1 MSYFVEP
8 LKADHVF
15 FFHCRKRCEHLGL
28 YGSSTWPW
36 FLSRCCVAWWG
47 HWPRWVWING
57 SIPIFIPFFSGM
69 NIHKSQLFWCELQGY
84 LGFWHTA
91 RWNPLILGS
100 LWRGRGH
107 GQLWSESERQA
118 DGWVWSDRLWT
129 IWCEKEQISSIETR
143 PAAEFSNVFFS
154 KTYCV
159 AWAESV
165 HVSSYRLED
174 SETTS
179 SCWNQPKTEVLTI
192 LPEAVQLL
200 GFLQVCLPGQ
210 WHVLSLEL
218 SSLWPLHVQRAS
230 IGLWKRWLGTWR
242 RRWCQWLW
250 TASMT
255 WTA

>member
-1 MSYFVEP
+1 M
-8 LKADHVF
+8 D
-15 FFHCRKRCEHLGL
+15 LGE
-28 YGSSTWPW
+28 TP
-36 FLSRCCVAWWG
+36 
-47 HWPRWVWING
+47 
-57 SIPIFIPFFSGM
+57 
-69 NIHKSQLFWCELQGY
+69 LFWAVSGEAWDMASY
-84 LGFWHTA
+84 
-91 RWNPLILGS
+91 
-100 LWRGRGH
+100 
-107 GQLWSESERQA
+107 
-118 DGWVWSDRLWT
+118 GWVWAESDDRLWT

-143 PAAEFSNVFFS
+143 PLLSFSNVFFP
-154 KTYCV
+154 KITV
-159 AWAESV
+159 LHG

-174 SETTS
+174 SET

-255 WTA
+255 WTAKLLTLSHFLYYTKWWGAHWWLQTVLAFHGL